1 MRTSDNQIPFQGIH
15 TRSIP
20 MDFQGLQSPQ
30 SSSVI
35 NLQMCNRFC
44 SIGFHCFPIKSQ
56 LSHQISWRSLLV
68 PLSFHQQFDAR
79 LFGGSHQ
86 FFEVLHCIAMGEMS
100 KRHQMDDQMFCV
112 MFTKRGFLMFPDVYE
127 ICQTYYH
134 DIIML
139 SWLTS
144 TSLAPVPTCMEPKRG
159 SMSWKSLMS

>member
-1 MRTSDNQIPFQGIH
+1 
-15 TRSIP
+15 
-20 MDFQGLQSPQ
+20 
-30 SSSVI
+30 
-35 NLQMCNRFC
+35 MCNRFC

-86 FFEVLHCIAMGEMS
+86 FFEVLHCMAIGGMS

-139 SWLTS
+139 SSCYHGWPRLHWHRCPPAWS
-144 TSLAPVPTCMEPKRG
+144 RRGDRCRG
-159 SMSWKSLMS
+159 SRWCRNLQMMGSVPLPCHMGYITIGVIWLKPKSSNIV

>member
-1 MRTSDNQIPFQGIH
+1 
-15 TRSIP
+15 
-20 MDFQGLQSPQ
+20 
-30 SSSVI
+30 
-35 NLQMCNRFC
+35 MCNRFC

-86 FFEVLHCIAMGEMS
+86 FFEVLHCIAMGKMS
-100 KRHQMDDQMFCV
+100 KRHQMDDQIFCV

-134 DIIML
+134 HDIIML
-139 SWLTS
+139 SSCNHHVIVADLDFTG
-144 TSLAPVPTCMEPKRG
+144 TGAHLHGAEEGIDVVEVADVVTYR
-159 SMSWKSLMS
+159 